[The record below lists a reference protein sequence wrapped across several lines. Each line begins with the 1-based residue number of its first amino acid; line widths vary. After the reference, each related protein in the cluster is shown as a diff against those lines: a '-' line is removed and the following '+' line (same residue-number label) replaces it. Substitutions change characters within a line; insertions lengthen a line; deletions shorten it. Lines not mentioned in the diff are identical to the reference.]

1 LHGIDALPDLV
12 FKTQRDQLELLGSV
26 LNETE
31 KVNIEMEDEMDAYD
45 FADDAAGRQKFKL
58 GAKPANRMTGS
69 MQNLA
74 GGSMMTYQE
83 NAINMKYVNWSA
95 MGQTVKLT
103 GLNFFSRRIKRDDRM
118 AAKSG
123 KGARH
128 EIFRKDKRPRQ
139 DWA

>member
-12 FKTQRDQLELLGSV
+12 FKTQKDQLELLGSV

-45 FADDAAGRQKFKL
+45 FVDDAAGRQKYKM

-83 NAINMKYVNWSA
+83 NSINMK
-95 MGQTVKLT
+95 
-103 GLNFFSRRIKRDDRM
+103 
-118 AAKSG
+118 
-123 KGARH
+123 
-128 EIFRKDKRPRQ
+128 
-139 DWA
+139 

>member
-1 LHGIDALPDLV
+1 MYYSTKRQGFLVDQVSSLGCMWLFSYRGLTKEISDPHKGYAFKIITELHGIDALPDLV
-12 FKTQRDQLELLGSV
+12 FRTQKDQLELLGSV

-45 FADDAAGRQKFKL
+45 FVDDAAGRQKFKL

-83 NAINMKYVNWSA
+83 NSINMK
-95 MGQTVKLT
+95 
-103 GLNFFSRRIKRDDRM
+103 
-118 AAKSG
+118 
-123 KGARH
+123 
-128 EIFRKDKRPRQ
+128 
-139 DWA
+139 